1 MQNSNIAEFDFDK
14 WRKLAQESPEQ
25 FETARQEAIN
35 NLITDAPTSMQ
46 DRLQALQW
54 RIDMER
60 KRSKDPLVSC
70 QRVFNMMWDSV
81 YGDNGLLNALED
93 LTGSVSGHVQTQ
105 PKAEKASAT
114 ILDFNTQNQNAGV
127 AK

>member
-1 MQNSNIAEFDFDK
+1 MQNSNLAEFDFDK
-14 WRKLAQESPEQ
+14 WRKLAQDNPEKFES
-25 FETARQEAIN
+25 ARRDAIN
-35 NLITDAPTSMQ
+35 SLITDAPTSMQ

-93 LTGSVSGHVQTQ
+93 LTGSVSGQTQ
-105 PKAEKASAT
+105 VIDKSDKSSAT
-114 ILDFNTQNQNAGV
+114 ILSFKTQNAGAV
-127 AK
+127 K